1 MNATLQPRRVQ
12 IAGLD
17 AIEVVVP
24 GASAGAFTG
33 VILHGYGADMTDLA
47 PLANV
52 MDAPPGTRWIFPNG
66 PLRIPMGPYWTGSA
80 WFPIDVAA
88 LESAMSRGAHRDMA
102 EVAPPELPAAR
113 EAVLGLIAAL
123 GVPLQRLV
131 LGGFSQGAMLA
142 TDLALHLPI
151 TPAALLL
158 WSGTLLQRELWQALA
173 PKHAGLRFVQSHGRS
188 DALLDYAAA
197 ERLHALLT
205 GAGWRGR
212 FVGFGGGH
220 EIPDAAM
227 DASRALLTEI
237 TGEFAASAGP
247 TDATPT
253 LVSEDP

>member
-1 MNATLQPRRVQ
+1 MSGSLLPRRVQ
-12 IAGLD
+12 IAGVD

-24 GASAGAFTG
+24 GSSPAAFTG

-52 MDAPPGTRWIFPNG
+52 MGAPPGTRWIFPNG
-66 PLRIPMGPYWTGSA
+66 ILRIPMGPFWTGSA
-80 WFPIDVAA
+80 WFPIDIAA
-88 LESAMSRGAHRDMA
+88 LEAAMARGTHRDMA

-113 EAVLGLIAAL
+113 EAILGLIAAL

-142 TDLALHLPI
+142 TDLALHLPVA
-151 TPAALLL
+151 PAGLLL

-188 DALLDYAAA
+188 DALLDYGAA
-197 ERLHALLT
+197 ERLHALLLD
-205 GAGWRGR
+205 AGWRGR

-227 DASRALLTEI
+227 AATSALLAEI
-237 TGEFAASAGP
+237 ADEWARQGEDAPGTGRAAAE
-247 TDATPT
+247 DA
-253 LVSEDP
+253 